1 MKLRNKLILSC
12 AALAAVATTAVSS
25 TFAWYTSN
33 TTVTASNITAASQNS
48 GDDMLLIADG
58 IQRSGAGTTQSP
70 YSYTEITTID
80 DLKWGTSVSDVTETH
95 YELKPLAYNSNAK
108 NLTDYK
114 GDPTA
119 ALPSGEGVTTP
130 TEADW
135 NSSTAAYV
143 TFELYFKNA
152 ATSSTTLYVKDFTIT
167 NNSAAALPAKSI
179 VDLANNYAK
188 FGMTYSKE
196 NGYKTAAG
204 AAASNSYTVNALRVL
219 AVDIESQQITAAGGA
234 GAVTETAYDLE
245 GLSGTITDTLTSAAS
260 FNAHTYYNTIMETP
274 IADGL
279 TAADKTVKTNLVRTA
294 VLDNTLTLGTVPA
307 AGTATT
313 INDVLKVRFKLFLN
327 GWDLACFDA
336 CQGQNFTIGM
346 TFTSDEPTAQTLS
359 NYKVFTA

>member
-12 AALAAVATTAVSS
+12 AALAAVATTAVST

-58 IQRSGAGTTQSP
+58 IQRSGAGTQQSP
-70 YSYTEITTID
+70 YTYAEITTID
-80 DLKWGTSVSDVTETH
+80 DLKWGTSVSNVTETH
-95 YELKPLAYNSNAK
+95 YELKPLAYNSVAK

-119 ALPSGEGVTTP
+119 ALPEENTP

-135 NSSTAAYV
+135 NSTTAGYV

-152 ATSSTTLYVKDFTIT
+152 ATSSTTLYVKDLTVT

-179 VDLANNYAK
+179 VDLAANYAK
-188 FGMTYSKE
+188 FGMTYTE
-196 NGYKTAAG
+196 QAGYKTAAG

-219 AVDIESQQITAAGGA
+219 AVDVESQQITAAAGN
-234 GAVTETAYDLE
+234 GAVTETTYDLE
-245 GLSGTITDTLTSAAS
+245 GLAGSMTDTLTGAAS
-260 FNAHTYYNTIMETP
+260 FNAHTYYNTIMETK

-279 TAADKTVKTNLVRTA
+279 TTADKTSKTNLVRTA
-294 VLDNTLTLGTVPA
+294 VVDNALTLGTVPA

-346 TFTSDEPTAQTLS
+346 TFTSDAPTAQTLS
-359 NYKVFTA
+359 TYKVFTA